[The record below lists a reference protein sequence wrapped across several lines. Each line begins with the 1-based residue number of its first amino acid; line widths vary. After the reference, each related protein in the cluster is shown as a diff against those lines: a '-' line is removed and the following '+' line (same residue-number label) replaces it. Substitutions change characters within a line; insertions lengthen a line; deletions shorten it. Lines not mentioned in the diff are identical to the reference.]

1 MANLNKELIE
11 KAKQA
16 KSAEEI
22 LALAKGNGVSMT
34 EEQAKAYFEQF
45 HPVSGE
51 ISDDE
56 LENVAG
62 GGCHAKDGRLVIT
75 CDYSCPNWEVATHV
89 HYAGCPG
96 LEIELPVSA
105 PVHKCQNCKYRTIEH
120 ELWLCNNP
128 ANNK

>member
-34 EEQAKAYFEQF
+34 EEQAKAAYAQF

-62 GGCHAKDGRLVIT
+62 GGCHAKDGRLVVSVN
-75 CDYSCPNWEVATHV
+75 YSCPNWKVMMQEDPLTGIPYPIS
-89 HYAGCPG
+89 YAYP
-96 LEIELPVSA
+96 
-105 PVHKCQNCKYRTIEH
+105 KCQNCKYRSIEH